1 MHKMPSFRV
10 DFSKIQS
17 HLCNCIIKL
26 TPCQISRPGTR
37 YSSLHRWTR
46 WRWLNAFET
55 TIATGEQ
62 CKTLPLKPI
71 YNDLVFSCE
80 INYAVTC

>member
-1 MHKMPSFRV
+1 MPSFRV

-55 TIATGEQ
+55 TI
-62 CKTLPLKPI
+62 
-71 YNDLVFSCE
+71 
-80 INYAVTC
+80 